1 MRPLSIGAPPRGR
14 AHRSNLPLYPRAYP
28 RAAVLVRGGLS
39 VAAGLVLAAC
49 ASAGGVT
56 QAANDDGPRDFTVRV
71 RDEARTHEAVIDLPV
86 ERVWAAVPLAFADLK
101 YTAGPSKRRGERLYL
116 TPHLTIRGRLYPHA
130 LNSAYIDC
138 GYTGAGTPASD
149 SYSVTFAILMWVKEN
164 PRGGTKVEVLIDGS
178 ALQRETTSNAVP
190 CQGTGRLERDLV
202 HALKA
207 RLAAGMS

>member
-1 MRPLSIGAPPRGR
+1 M
-14 AHRSNLPLYPRAYP
+14 
-28 RAAVLVRGGLS
+28 
-39 VAAGLVLAAC
+39 AAGLVLAAC
-49 ASAGGVT
+49 SSAGSMPRD
-56 QAANDDGPRDFTVRV
+56 ANDDGSRDFTVRV
-71 RDEARTHEAVIDLPV
+71 RDEPRTFEAVIDLPV

-101 YTAGPSKRRGERLYL
+101 YTAGPSKKRGERLYL

-138 GYTGAGTPASD
+138 GYTGAGAPTSD

-178 ALQRETTSNAVP
+178 AILREASANAVP

-207 RLAAGMS
+207 RLAAGRT